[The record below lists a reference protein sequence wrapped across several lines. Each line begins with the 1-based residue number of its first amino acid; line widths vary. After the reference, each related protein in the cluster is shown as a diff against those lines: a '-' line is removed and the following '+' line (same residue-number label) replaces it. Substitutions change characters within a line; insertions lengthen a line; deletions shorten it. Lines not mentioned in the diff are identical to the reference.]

1 MAEPMSARVQA
12 ALRTIPPRLGRLMGR
27 LMGGLLVAS
36 LLAACV
42 SAPEGA
48 GGAATSPEPPA
59 VVSNIVSS
67 TGATSGSAG
76 GRADLVTAS
85 DETDQAKR
93 ARIRLELASAYFG
106 QGQAVTALDEVKRAL
121 LVDPENVGA
130 YNLRGLIYASLG
142 EVALADES
150 FRRALSI
157 APADAD
163 SLHNYGWFLCRQR
176 RFTEARSR
184 FTAALAV
191 PQYRE
196 PSKTLLAQGVCEA
209 AAGDLPAAERLL
221 LRSYELDAGNP
232 ATAFNLAEVLLRRGD
247 TDRARFYLQR
257 VNQVPERVNAQTLW
271 LAVRIERKRGNL
283 AAAEEWAQ
291 QLRSRFPNAR
301 ETTAY
306 EQGKFDE

>member
-1 MAEPMSARVQA
+1 MAELLPARMFA
-12 ALRTIPPRLGRLMGR
+12 ALRSCPALLGWSGA
-27 LMGGLLVAS
+27 G
-36 LLAACV
+36 LLAACLL
-42 SAPEGA
+42 SACASVPEGA
-48 GGAATSPEPPA
+48 TGAAPSTEPA
-59 VVSNIVSS
+59 AEISS
-67 TGATSGSAG
+67 VGSSVGVAAG
-76 GRADLVTAS
+76 STAARGDLVTAS

-121 LVDPENVGA
+121 VIDPENVGA

-142 EVALADES
+142 EVVLADES

-157 APADAD
+157 APGDAD

-176 RFTEARSR
+176 RFPEARVR

-232 ATAFNLAEVLLRRGD
+232 TTAFNLAEVLLRRGD

-283 AAAEEWAQ
+283 GAAEEWAQ

-301 ETTAY
+301 ETAAY

>member
-1 MAEPMSARVQA
+1 MAELLFASVRRVA
-12 ALRTIPPRLGRLMGR
+12 CALGRCLRPG
-27 LMGGLLVAS
+27 
-36 LLAACV
+36 LLAAVLPLAVLSACV
-42 SAPEGA
+42 STPE
-48 GGAATSPEPPA
+48 GGAAAATTPEPPVTSA
-59 VVSNIVSS
+59 SS
-67 TGATSGSAG
+67 
-76 GRADLVTAS
+76 GRSDLVTAS

-121 LVDPENVGA
+121 VVDPENVGA

-176 RFTEARSR
+176 RFPEARVR

-209 AAGDLPAAERLL
+209 AAGDLATAERLL

-232 ATAFNLAEVLLRRGD
+232 TTAFNLAEVLLRRGD

-301 ETTAY
+301 ETASY

>member
-1 MAEPMSARVQA
+1 MHA
-12 ALRTIPPRLGRLMGR
+12 ALRWLPPLSGWLSACALG
-27 LMGGLLVAS
+27 AS
-36 LLAACV
+36 LLGACA
-42 SAPEGA
+42 SAPEGMTGA
-48 GGAATSPEPPA
+48 TGAAPPPEPPA
-59 VVSNIVSS
+59 EVSNVGSAVGS
-67 TGATSGSAG
+67 TGT
-76 GRADLVTAS
+76 RADLVTAS

-150 FRRALSI
+150 FRRALAI

-163 SLHNYGWFLCRQR
+163 SLNNYGWFLCRQR
-176 RFTEARSR
+176 RFAEARSR

-209 AAGDLPAAERLL
+209 AAGDLAAAERLL

-232 ATAFNLAEVLLRRGD
+232 TTAFNLAEVLLRRGD

-271 LAVRIERKRGNL
+271 LAARIERKRGNL

-301 ETTAY
+301 ETAAY